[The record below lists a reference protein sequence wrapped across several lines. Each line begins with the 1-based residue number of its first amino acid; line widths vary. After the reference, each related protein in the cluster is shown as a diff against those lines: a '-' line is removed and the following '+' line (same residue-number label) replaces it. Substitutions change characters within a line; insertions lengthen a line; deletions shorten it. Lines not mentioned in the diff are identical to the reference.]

1 MASGRLTPR
10 IEPGRGKGKE
20 RAALHLNSR
29 WQSPGL
35 NSVPLGRGVTT
46 QTAPDRSRHLACDL
60 LTVPSGGGPRSG
72 RAGVIFSQL
81 APARK
86 RMLEARAGEPGVTRG
101 RVP

>member
-35 NSVPLGRGVTT
+35 NSVPLGRGVTN
-46 QTAPDRSRHLACDL
+46 QTAPDRAAHLDRVL
-60 LTVPSGGGPRSG
+60 LTAPSGEGPRSG
-72 RAGVIFSQL
+72 RARADQDTATGV
-81 APARK
+81 
-86 RMLEARAGEPGVTRG
+86 
-101 RVP
+101 